1 MPHPPHPPDGAA
13 PDPAETH
20 RANLPLPPPEP
31 VDPDLGPE
39 LAPGERPERQWPVLV
54 AISLGGGVGAAVRYG
69 AIVLWPTPTGAFPW
83 TVLLVNAAGCAAI
96 GVLMT
101 LLSEVWTD
109 APRLVRPFLGTG
121 MLGGFTTFST
131 YALDVQTLFDGGRPG
146 RALGD
151 LALTVAAALA
161 AVTAGAWLTRWAVR
175 TRPGRAEGST
185 A

>member
-1 MPHPPHPPDGAA
+1 MPHPPHTPDGAP

-54 AISLGGGVGAAVRYG
+54 AISLGGGLGAAIRYG
-69 AIVLWPTPTGAFPW
+69 AIVVWPTPAGAFPW
-83 TVLLVNAAGCAAI
+83 TILAVNAAGCAAM
-96 GVLMT
+96 GVLMA
-101 LLSEVWTD
+101 LLTEGWPD
-109 APRLVRPFLGTG
+109 APRLARPFLGTG

-131 YALDVQTLFDGGRPG
+131 YAVDAQTLFDGGSPG
-146 RALGD
+146 RALGY

-161 AVTAGAWLTRWAVR
+161 AVVGASWLTRSAVR
-175 TRPGRAEGST
+175 LGRAEGSP

>member
-1 MPHPPHPPDGAA
+1 MPHPPHTPDGAA
-13 PDPAETH
+13 PDPVETH

-31 VDPDLGPE
+31 VDPDLGPG
-39 LAPGERPERQWPVLV
+39 LVPGERPERQWPVLV
-54 AISLGGGVGAAVRYG
+54 AISMGGGVGAAVRYG

-83 TVLLVNAAGCAAI
+83 TVLLVNAAGCAAM
-96 GVLMT
+96 GVLMA
-101 LLSEVWTD
+101 LLSEVWTE

-175 TRPGRAEGST
+175 MRPGRAEGST